1 MQNECQLYGTVQ
13 VDEKSKQG
21 GTRRSKNKMK
31 SECMYLV
38 DISDARVSCLCLA
51 MLVKSLDH
59 LPAPLAILGVLGQSP
74 HQEVGL
80 NCFRSQYVISKAKI
94 DTLR

>member
-1 MQNECQLYGTVQ
+1 MSANFMVQ
-13 VDEKSKQG
+13 VIERQ
-21 GTRRSKNKMK
+21 NKVEQEEARIIK
-31 SECMYLV
+31 HEDDCMYLV

-94 DTLR
+94 DTLS